1 MQDPTAHDV
10 LRESRPAIKK
20 IIEHLSCFNCYS
32 PPSGKPVDELDEYAA
47 VCTGIAK
54 FQGLIGVPET
64 GIFDAATAKHLKL
77 PHCHNHRSHEEEIFA
92 DDWYKNSSLTYCF
105 EQYPDNYL
113 TVVEV
118 RNAFEKAFKEW
129 GGHLTPPLR
138 FEEKSPHKD
147 VDIRIG
153 WRYDFGKLSL
163 VGNENA
169 NDDAVTE
176 CTDYDPVPLQK
187 VQETVKWKDEWVAV
201 SYSPQS
207 KEKLHADIKIHFNE
221 WAGGG
226 PTEDNQQFAS
236 RIFPQIVLHQIGHIL
251 GLGHSI
257 GKDSVMWPVY
267 KNSELH
273 KNDIYE
279 IKKRY
284 GGQFRVDRQRDL
296 EWRVILESEEGI
308 SYTEDIV
315 AIPGNHLYRLTKG
328 VIWEHDPSL
337 GWERVSGHYQATQ
350 IDASLQYLYLLNID
364 GKILRRARG
373 SKFWEEIDGESRY
386 PKTIRAARDG
396 KELYKLDLRNGLV
409 SSFSNE
415 PGCQWRL
422 LDANSDETTRDIVT
436 TASQVFFIHDDGAV
450 FVSEGA
456 YRQCHL
462 IHNHGEEESYG
473 DDDFELVGSGD
484 RLYQLH
490 ASGLVLEWD
499 GMRTPNDPESLKN
512 WVNIGELCGL
522 GSIDKIAAAGT
533 YLYAYSNEQ
542 EMVWFTDRENKILG
556 SPAEWVGKPIPS
568 HISLGYI
575 VKLVASEYNVYFLD
589 FTGAIYSYS
598 FQMSKSGG
606 KFC

>member
-32 PPSGKPVDELDEYAA
+32 PPLGKSIDELDEYAA

-54 FQGLIGVPET
+54 FQGLMEAPET
-64 GIFDAATAKHLKL
+64 GIFDAATAKHLKQ
-77 PHCHNHRSHEEEIFA
+77 PHCHNHKSHEENIFA

-113 TVVEV
+113 SVVEV

-138 FEEKSPHKD
+138 FEEKPPHKD

-176 CTDYDPVPLQK
+176 CTDYDPIAPQK

-207 KEKLHADIKIHFNE
+207 KEKLHAGIKIYFNE
-221 WAGGG
+221 WVDGG
-226 PTEDNQQFAS
+226 PAEDGQQFVS

-279 IKKRY
+279 IRKRL
-284 GGQFRVDRQRDL
+284 GQNR
-296 EWRVILESEEGI
+296 
-308 SYTEDIV
+308 
-315 AIPGNHLYRLTKG
+315 
-328 VIWEHDPSL
+328 VIWEHDPSS
-337 GWERVSGHYQATQ
+337 GWGRVSGRYRATQ
-350 IDASLQYLYLLNID
+350 IDASSQYLYLLNID
-364 GKILRRARG
+364 GKILRRARE
-373 SKFWEEIDGESRY
+373 SKIWEEIDGESTNW
-386 PKTIRAARDG
+386 KIIRAARDG
-396 KELYKLDLRNGLV
+396 KELYKFDSNDGLV

-415 PGCQWRL
+415 PGCQWKL
-422 LDANSDETTRDIVT
+422 LDANSAQTTQDIIT
-436 TASQVFFIHDDGAV
+436 TASQVFIIHNDGGV
-450 FVSEGA
+450 YVSEGA

-462 IHNHGEEESYG
+462 IHSHGEEEGYNVIN
-473 DDDFELVGSGD
+473 FELVGSGD
-484 RLYQLH
+484 RLYQRNI
-490 ASGLVLEWD
+490 SGQVLEWD
-499 GMRTPNDPESLKN
+499 GMRTPNDLKGPKN
-512 WVNIGELCGL
+512 WVNIGELGGL
-522 GSIDKIAAAGT
+522 RSIDKIAAAGT
-533 YLYAYSNEQ
+533 YLYAYSREQ
-542 EMVWFTDRENKILG
+542 KMVWFTDRKNKILG

-568 HISLGYI
+568 HISLGLFAQ
-575 VKLVASEYNVYFLD
+575 LVASEYTVYLKSRH
-589 FTGAIYSYS
+589 AIYSYS
-598 FQMSKSGG
+598 FQMSRSGE

>member
-10 LRESRPAIKK
+10 LREFRPAIKR

-32 PPSGKPVDELDEYAA
+32 PPSEEPVDELDEYAA

-54 FQGLIGVPET
+54 FQGLMGVPAT
-64 GIFDAATAKHLKL
+64 GIFDAATAKHLKQ
-77 PHCHNHRSHEEEIFA
+77 PHCHNHKSHEENIFA

-118 RNAFEKAFKEW
+118 RNAFETAFMEW

-187 VQETVKWKDEWVAV
+187 VQETVEWKDEWVAV

-207 KEKLHADIKIHFNE
+207 KEKLHADIKIYFNE
-221 WAGGG
+221 WADGG
-226 PTEDNQQFAS
+226 PTEDGQQSAS
-236 RIFPQIVLHQIGHIL
+236 RIFPRIVLHQIGHIL
-251 GLGHSI
+251 GLGHSAS
-257 GKDSVMWPVY
+257 KDSVMLPVY

-279 IKKRY
+279 IKKKC
-284 GGQFRVDRQRDL
+284 GSQFRIGPQIDQ
-296 EWRVILESEEGI
+296 EWREILGPTSALSPG
-308 SYTEDIV
+308 DAIV
-315 AIPGNHLYRLTKG
+315 AAPGNHLYKLCTDG
-328 VIWEHDPSL
+328 VVLEYNPPSS
-337 GWERVSGHYQATQ
+337 GWDIVSGNYHAMQ
-350 IDASLQYLYLLNID
+350 IDASPQYLYLLTINW
-364 GKILRRARG
+364 KILRRARE
-373 SKFWEEIDGESRY
+373 SKIWEEIDSEPGY
-386 PKTIRAARDG
+386 WKVIRAARDG
-396 KELYKLDLRNGLV
+396 KELYKYCKFGLNDGLV

-422 LDANSDETTRDIVT
+422 LDANSDGTMRDIVT
-436 TASQVFFIHDDGAV
+436 TASQVFFIHKDGGV

-462 IHNHGEEESYG
+462 IHNHYEKG
-473 DDDFELVGSGD
+473 DYNATDSELVGSGD
-484 RLYQLH
+484 RLYQLD
-490 ASGLVLEWD
+490 ASGQVLEWD
-499 GMRTPNDPESLKN
+499 GMRAPNDPKSFANWSRSKRSL
-512 WVNIGELCGL
+512 
-522 GSIDKIAAAGT
+522 
-533 YLYAYSNEQ
+533 
-542 EMVWFTDRENKILG
+542 
-556 SPAEWVGKPIPS
+556 
-568 HISLGYI
+568 
-575 VKLVASEYNVYFLD
+575 VY
-589 FTGAIYSYS
+589 
-598 FQMSKSGG
+598 
-606 KFC
+606 

>member
-10 LRESRPAIKK
+10 LREFRPAIKR

-32 PPSGKPVDELDEYAA
+32 PPSEEPVDELDEYAA

-54 FQGLIGVPET
+54 FQGLMGVPAT
-64 GIFDAATAKHLKL
+64 GIFDAATAKHLKQ
-77 PHCHNHRSHEEEIFA
+77 PHCHNHKSHEENIFA

-118 RNAFEKAFKEW
+118 RNAFETAFMEW

-187 VQETVKWKDEWVAV
+187 VQETVEWKDEWVAV

-207 KEKLHADIKIHFNE
+207 KEKLHADIKIYFNE
-221 WAGGG
+221 WADGG
-226 PTEDNQQFAS
+226 PTEDGQQSAS

-251 GLGHSI
+251 GLGHLAN
-257 GKDSVMWPVY
+257 KDSVMLPVY
-267 KNSELH
+267 KNLELH
-273 KNDIYE
+273 ENDIYE
-279 IKKRY
+279 IKKRC
-284 GGQFRVDRQRDL
+284 G
-296 EWRVILESEEGI
+296 
-308 SYTEDIV
+308 
-315 AIPGNHLYRLTKG
+315 
-328 VIWEHDPSL
+328 
-337 GWERVSGHYQATQ
+337 VSGNYHATQ
-350 IDASLQYLYLLNID
+350 IDASSQYLYLLNID
-364 GKILRRARG
+364 GKILRWARER
-373 SKFWEEIDGESRY
+373 KIWEEIDGEPGY
-386 PKTIRAARDG
+386 WKVIRAARDG
-396 KELYKLDLRNGLV
+396 KDLYKFDLKNGLV

-415 PGCQWRL
+415 PGCQWKL
-422 LDANSDETTRDIVT
+422 LDADSDQTTQDIIT
-436 TASQVFFIHDDGAV
+436 TASQVFIIHDDGGL
-450 FVSEGA
+450 FVSEGV

-462 IHNHGEEESYG
+462 VRNHGEEETYSAN
-473 DDDFELVGSGD
+473 DFELVSSGD
-484 RLYQLH
+484 WLYQLH
-490 ASGLVLEWD
+490 ASGQVLEWD

-512 WVNIGELCGL
+512 WVNIGELGGL
-522 GSIDKIAAAGT
+522 RSIDNIAAVGT

-542 EMVWFTDRENKILG
+542 KGSKLTKINNTILNFT
-556 SPAEWVGKPIPS
+556 
-568 HISLGYI
+568 
-575 VKLVASEYNVYFLD
+575 
-589 FTGAIYSYS
+589 YSS
-598 FQMSKSGG
+598 D
-606 KFC
+606 